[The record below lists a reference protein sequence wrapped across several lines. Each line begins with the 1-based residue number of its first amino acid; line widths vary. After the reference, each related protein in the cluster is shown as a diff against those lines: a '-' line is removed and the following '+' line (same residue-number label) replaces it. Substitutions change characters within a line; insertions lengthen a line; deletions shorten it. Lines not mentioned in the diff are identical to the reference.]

1 MNRPIVIG
9 FILFLV
15 VFASFVFI
23 LRKREA
29 EQSQPTPGTAPSEV
43 AQKPKNEAKIERRIN
58 AKLFF
63 SDPRTNLLIAE
74 DRYVAYKES
83 LHDQAAEVLRQ
94 LIAGPT
100 KELDSTIPKGTQL
113 RDMFIT
119 KDGIAYVDFSAELAS
134 NHIGGSDAEIET
146 VYSIVNTL
154 TLNFPQ
160 VKKVQILVD
169 DRAVESLKGH
179 LDLSHP
185 LSQDLS
191 VVRSGQPEAAG
202 SKT

>member
-9 FILFLV
+9 LILFLV
-15 VFASFVFI
+15 VFASFVII
-23 LRKREA
+23 LKKREA
-29 EQSQPTPGTAPSEV
+29 EQNLPNPETTSSRVTQN
-43 AQKPKNEAKIERRIN
+43 PKNETKIERRIN

-63 SDPRTNLLIAE
+63 SDPQTNLLIAE

-83 LHDQAAEVLRQ
+83 LHDQAAEVLKE

-119 KDGIAYVDFSAELAS
+119 KDGIAYVDFSAELAA

-185 LSQDLS
+185 LSQDLT
-191 VVRSGQPEAAG
+191 VVRSAQAAAEAN
-202 SKT
+202 KT